1 MSGIAKLSANDK
13 KWQREADARTLL
25 EAEQLKGSRLQAAKS
40 ELRRQ
45 AKAAMKV
52 VKKR

>member
-1 MSGIAKLSANDK
+1 MSGIARLSANDS
-13 KWQREADARTLL
+13 KWQREDDARTLL
-25 EAEQLKGSRLQAAKS
+25 EAEHLQGPRLQAAKM